1 MAIYGTTKQT
11 GACSG
16 TKALC
21 PLQDIR
27 SPLRLE
33 LHSHVLARAPS
44 AWALHQDPGPAR
56 VSGRP
61 LLLVEPQGWVTG
73 SVRMRRSSPAWPSS
87 WAFTTACCPGGCHR
101 ALSLPRVL
109 SALQARGPSKL
120 PRPPCPREWAS
131 AQAPWKLPSLES
143 GLGVEAWLLLR
154 TWPGLGLTCEAL
166 GGTPWLWGWL
176 TLPSPKGAGV
186 THVSHG
192 GEGSGTAASREW
204 WASPPGQSN
213 WAAPMEA
220 LGSSRSQQP
229 SWLP

>member
-1 MAIYGTTKQT
+1 M
-11 GACSG
+11 
-16 TKALC
+16 
-21 PLQDIR
+21 
-27 SPLRLE
+27 
-33 LHSHVLARAPS
+33 
-44 AWALHQDPGPAR
+44 
-56 VSGRP
+56 
-61 LLLVEPQGWVTG
+61 EPQGWVTG

-109 SALQARGPSKL
+109 SALQGRGPSKL

-192 GEGSGTAASREW
+192 AGGSGTAASKER
-204 WASPPGQSN
+204 WASPPGPVQ
-213 WAAPMEA
+213 
-220 LGSSRSQQP
+220 LGSPHGSLGLLQVLATILAAIGVGRKDRMTRARRGWGWVGLGGGDLGLGVCGWAQ
-229 SWLP
+229 